1 MNNKLA
7 PIQQGLLN
15 PPSQNLCYINSTFQ
29 CLAACDLL
37 LDSSDPVAELV
48 VRVLQQITQ
57 KGGPDH
63 LAILSALN
71 NTSQNS
77 TTRSSRTPFTFW
89 RQLPAIFIYG
99 EKVKNPSSKLVL
111 QQSCLFL
118 IIFNLFPFRV
128 IIGKGITQTRCTQ
141 CNQWSLVNQAYPIV
155 GCTVSCLPNPC
166 TLGEAIQHEWK
177 PTEVQSGG
185 HGWEWW

>member
-63 LAILSALN
+63 LAILSALKQHLTEFN
-71 NTSQNS
+71 NTEQQDAFHFLETIASNLHLRGESQ
-77 TTRSSRTPFTFW
+77 
-89 RQLPAIFIYG
+89 
-99 EKVKNPSSKLVL
+99 ESK
-111 QQSCLFL
+111 Q
-118 IIFNLFPFRV
+118 
-128 IIGKGITQTRCTQ
+128 
-141 CNQWSLVNQAYPIV
+141 
-155 GCTVSCLPNPC
+155 
-166 TLGEAIQHEWK
+166 
-177 PTEVQSGG
+177 
-185 HGWEWW
+185 